1 MKKQFVND
9 LKDKMNVKSSFMIVK
24 KLAREEGNLIAYVG
38 DKTGDVKATLP
49 DDKNKLEVGDIIYIS
64 GKMDGS
70 IKAQHVKKEEEY
82 NLEDYLPSIDK
93 SIDKI
98 IEEMRVLSDEVFK
111 SEECKALDDYFFKNE
126 EFVERF
132 KKGIGGLR
140 QHHNYLGG
148 LAEHSLNAMYIA
160 KTLAERYDIRHKEI
174 AVLGAKLHDIGKIE
188 EYFTNGPFSVTMLGE
203 MEGHIVTGNAMI
215 EEAFREGGD
224 IYSED
229 FKMRM
234 KSCILQHHGKIE
246 YGSPKVPKTEEAYI
260 VHLADYVDAIMNKIE
275 QVRNITE
282 PGEWS
287 EYDRRIGT
295 KLYM

>member
-1 MKKQFVND
+1 MKKQFVNE

-24 KLAREEGNLIAYVG
+24 KLAREEGNLIAYIG
-38 DKTGDVKATLP
+38 DKTGDIKASIP
-49 DDKNKLEVGDIIYIS
+49 DEGKKLDVGDIIYIK
-64 GKMDGS
+64 GKMDG
-70 IKAQHVKKEEEY
+70 ILKAQHMKKEEEY
-82 NLEDYLPSIDK
+82 NLEDYLPSIGRPIED
-93 SIDKI
+93 I
-98 IEEMRVLSDEVFK
+98 IEEMSVLSEEVFK
-111 SEECKALDDYFFKNE
+111 CEECRALDEYFFKNN
-126 EFVERF
+126 EFLEKF

-148 LAEHSLNAMYIA
+148 LAEHSLNSMYIA
-160 KTLAERYDIRHKEI
+160 KTLSERYDCRHKEI

-224 IYSED
+224 NYSED

-234 KSCILQHHGKIE
+234 KSCILQHHGKLE

-275 QVRNITE
+275 QVREITE
-282 PGEWS
+282 PDTWS